1 MPMIEWEVTNFPVPY
16 EVSVETMEQRA
27 EAIRAGTA
35 RELVW
40 LLEHPPIYTRG
51 TSASDKE
58 LLRKPKFPVF
68 NTGRGG
74 RYTYHG
80 PGQRVIYVMLDLRHH
95 GSDVRSYVQKLEQLL
110 IDSLA
115 DCGINAERRSG
126 RIGIWVSRDNG
137 CEEKIGAIGVRIRRW
152 VSFHGASLNVDP
164 NLGDYNDIIPCGVS
178 NYGVTSICDLGLAV
192 EMSDVDSILRKN
204 FENIFGATVD
214 TNEPI
219 ITNMR
224 RHFP

>member
-1 MPMIEWEVTNFPVPY
+1 MIEWEVTNFPVPY

-27 EAIRAGTA
+27 EAIRAGSA

-95 GSDVRSYVQKLEQLL
+95 GSDVRSYVQRLEQLL

-115 DCGINAERRSG
+115 DCGVNAERRSG

-137 CEEKIGAIGVRIRRW
+137 SEEKIGAIGVRIRRW

-164 NLGDYNDIIPCGVS
+164 NLSDYNDIIPCGES

-192 EMSDVDSILRKN
+192 EMSDVDFILRKN

-219 ITNMR
+219 ITNLR

>member
-1 MPMIEWEVTNFPVPY
+1 MIEWEVTNFPVPY

-27 EAIRAGTA
+27 EAIRAGSA

-95 GSDVRSYVQKLEQLL
+95 GSDVRFYVQRLEQLL

-115 DCGINAERRSG
+115 DCGVNAERRSG

-164 NLGDYNDIIPCGVS
+164 NLSDYNDIIPCGVS

-219 ITNMR
+219 ITNLR
-224 RHFP
+224 RRFP

>member
-1 MPMIEWEVTNFPVPY
+1 MPMIEWEITNFPVPY

-27 EAIRAGTA
+27 EAIRAGSA

-95 GSDVRSYVQKLEQLL
+95 GSDVRSYVQRLEQLL

-115 DCGINAERRSG
+115 DCGVNAERRSG

-164 NLGDYNDIIPCGVS
+164 NLSDYNDIIPCGVS

-219 ITNMR
+219 ITNLR
-224 RHFP
+224 HHFP

>member
-16 EVSVETMEQRA
+16 EISVETMEQRA
-27 EAIRAGTA
+27 EAIRAGSA

-95 GSDVRSYVQKLEQLL
+95 GSDVRSYVQRLEQLL

-115 DCGINAERRSG
+115 DCGVNAERRSR

-137 CEEKIGAIGVRIRRW
+137 SEEKIGAIGVRIRRL

-164 NLGDYNDIIPCGVS
+164 NLSDYNDIIPCGVS

-214 TNEPI
+214 TNEPV
-219 ITNMR
+219 ITNLR